1 LSNLKLIENRLAVK
15 KKVAS
20 KKTTTLKT
28 APKKTAA
35 KTTSKSSKKNNLEQV
50 IVNSIKDKKGED
62 IVSLDLSHINDA
74 IANCFII
81 CQADSTVQV
90 KAIAEHI
97 MEETGKQL
105 DELPWHKEGL
115 QRLEWVLLDYV
126 DCVVHIFQPQARE
139 FYQLEDLWHDAKRK
153 EHR

>member
-1 LSNLKLIENRLAVK
+1 MSNLKLIQNRLAVK
-15 KKVAS
+15 KKAAS
-20 KKTTTLKT
+20 KKVSTRKT

-35 KTTSKSSKKNNLEQV
+35 SKPKKNNLEQV
-50 IVNSIKDKKGED
+50 IVNSIKDKKGEN
-62 IVSLDLSHINDA
+62 IISLDLSHINDA

-97 MEETGKQL
+97 MKETSEQM
-105 DELPWHKEGL
+105 DEAPWHKEGL

-139 FYQLEDLWHDAKRK
+139 FYQLEELWHDAKRK
-153 EHR
+153 DHR